1 MKNMEN
7 KTGDRVVN
15 EARGK
20 AIENTHI
27 PRYIQKSYD
36 VCVEPGKIILSK
48 KKQ

>member
-1 MKNMEN
+1 MKNTKN

-20 AIENTHI
+20 AIEKVHI
-27 PRYIQKSYD
+27 PRDIQKSYN
-36 VCVEPGKIILSK
+36 VCVEPGKVILSK

>member
-7 KTGDRVVN
+7 KTDDRVVN

-20 AIENTHI
+20 AIEKAHI
-27 PRYIQKSYD
+27 PRDIQKSYN
-36 VCVEPGKIILSK
+36 VRIEPGKVILSK